1 MSAAEAKNSDDKK
14 APPEKSTVIL
24 LFNIVADTTWR
35 MFVPTFGGTA
45 LGLWAEAQWH
55 IKPWGGIA
63 GLGIGIV
70 ITAFLVRQLY
80 TKAIEDSTK
89 DVK

>member
-1 MSAAEAKNSDDKK
+1 MSAAEAKNSEDKK
-14 APPEKSTVIL
+14 TPPEKSTALIL
-24 LFNIVADTTWR
+24 FSIAADTTWR

-45 LGLWAEAQWH
+45 LGLWAESAWH

-63 GLGIGIV
+63 GLGIGII

-80 TKAIEDSTK
+80 TKAYDN
-89 DVK
+89 VK

>member
-1 MSAAEAKNSDDKK
+1 MSAAEAKNSDDNQT
-14 APPEKSTVIL
+14 PPEKSTVVL

-35 MFVPTFGGTA
+35 MFAPTFGGTA
-45 LGLWAEAQWH
+45 LGLWAEAEWH

-63 GLGIGIV
+63 GLGIGII

-80 TKAIEDSTK
+80 KKAYK
-89 DVK
+89 